1 MHRSNPLALAS
12 GLLFLSGLGLL
23 WYVFHDF
30 SLISKLYFGIAYCAA
45 ASMIGFWMWQ
55 HGQRLARIIE
65 DIPTSRIASAPQGYV
80 ELLGKACE
88 LADMSLVAGLSGTPC
103 LWYRYQIARRGGSGG
118 SGNDLIGTVIANFVY
133 LPSEHEE
140 SQSCFGIQDSTGE
153 AVIFPYG
160 SEVIAAH
167 RQIWHEGDARFTEE
181 RIMPGDPLY
190 VLGDFS
196 THTPSSGQWD
206 RVNEVASQLSIW
218 QADKPML
225 LRRFDHNG
233 NGVLDPDEWETMHR
247 EAMRI
252 AKQKQV
258 NELATPTVHRVMA
271 PDNGYHF
278 LISSKP
284 PQKLASH
291 YRFWRT
297 FGLGLFIGM
306 GVLGLWLGGLRLVI

>member
-23 WYVFHDF
+23 WYVSHDF
-30 SLISKLYFGIAYCAA
+30 PVSSKFVFSIVYCAL
-45 ASMIGFWMWQ
+45 ASMAGFWMWQ

-80 ELLGKACE
+80 ELLGQACE
-88 LADMSLVAGLSGTPC
+88 LADMSLVTGLSGTAC
-103 LWYRYQIARRGGSGG
+103 LWYRWQIARRGGGG
-118 SGNDLIGTVIANFVY
+118 HGNDLVATLISQTVYI
-133 LPSEHEE
+133 PDEHEE
-140 SQSCFGIQDSTGE
+140 SQSCIGIQDSTGE

-160 SEVIAAH
+160 SEIIAAH
-167 RQIWHEGDARFTEE
+167 RETWYEGDARFTEE

-196 THTPSSGQWD
+196 THTPSERPWEL
-206 RVNEVASQLSIW
+206 VNEVASQLSIW
-218 QADKPML
+218 QADKPSL
-225 LRRFDHNG
+225 LRRFDRNG
-233 NGVLDPDEWETMHR
+233 NGMLDPDEWEMMHR

-252 AKQKQV
+252 TKQKQV
-258 NELATPTVHRVMA
+258 KELATPAMHRVMA

-284 PQKLASH
+284 PQKLASY

-306 GVLGLWLGGLRLVI
+306 GVLGLWLAGLRLGM

>member
-12 GLLFLSGLGLL
+12 GLLFLFGLGLL
-23 WYVFHDF
+23 WYVSHDF
-30 SLISKLYFGIAYCAA
+30 PVSSKLVFSIGYCAV
-45 ASMIGFWMWQ
+45 ASLAGFWMWQ

-80 ELLGKACE
+80 ELLGQARE
-88 LADMSLVAGLSGTPC
+88 FADMSLVTGLSGTPC
-103 LWYRYQIARRGGSGG
+103 LWYRWQIARRGGEGH
-118 SGNDLIGTVIANFVY
+118 GNDLVATVISQTVY
-133 LPSEHEE
+133 IPDEHEE
-140 SQSCFGIQDSTGE
+140 SQSCIGIQDSTGE

-160 SEVIAAH
+160 SEIIAAH
-167 RQIWHEGDARFTEE
+167 RETWYEGDARFTEE

-196 THTPSSGQWD
+196 THTQSERPWD
-206 RVNEVASQLSIW
+206 LVNEVASQLSIW
-218 QADKPML
+218 QADKPSL
-225 LRRFDHNG
+225 LRRFDRNG
-233 NGVLDPDEWETMHR
+233 NGVLDPDEWEMMHR
-247 EAMRI
+247 EAIRS
-252 AKQKQV
+252 AKQKQIK
-258 NELATPTVHRVMA
+258 ELATPIVHRVMA

-306 GVLGLWLGGLRLVI
+306 GALGLWLAGLRLVI

>member
-1 MHRSNPLALAS
+1 VHRSNPLALAS

-23 WYVFHDF
+23 WYVSHDF
-30 SLISKLYFGIAYCAA
+30 SLISKLYLGIAYCAA
-45 ASMIGFWMWQ
+45 ASLIGFWMWQ

-80 ELLGKACE
+80 ELLGQARE
-88 LADMSLVAGLSGTPC
+88 LADMSLVTGLSGTAC
-103 LWYRYQIARRGGSGG
+103 LWYRWQIARRGGEGH
-118 SGNDLIGTVIANFVY
+118 GNDLIATLISQTVYI
-133 LPSEHEE
+133 PDEHEE
-140 SQSCFGIQDSTGE
+140 SQSCIGIQDSTGE

-160 SEVIAAH
+160 SEIIAAH
-167 RQIWHEGDARFTEE
+167 RETWYEGDARFTEE

-196 THTPSSGQWD
+196 THTPSERPWD
-206 RVNEVASQLSIW
+206 LVNEVASQLSIW
-218 QADKPML
+218 QADKPSL
-225 LRRFDHNG
+225 LRRFDRNG
-233 NGVLDPDEWETMHR
+233 NGVLDPDEWEMMHR

-252 AKQKQV
+252 AKHKQV
-258 NELATPTVHRVMA
+258 KELAAPIVHRVMA

-291 YRFWRT
+291 YRFWRS
-297 FGLGLFIGM
+297 FGLGLFLGM
-306 GVLGLWLGGLRLVI
+306 GVLGLWLAGLRLVM

>member
-1 MHRSNPLALAS
+1 VHRSNPLALAS

-23 WYVFHDF
+23 WYVSHDF
-30 SLISKLYFGIAYCAA
+30 SLISKLFLSIAYCAA
-45 ASMIGFWMWQ
+45 ASLIGFWMWQ

-80 ELLGKACE
+80 ELLGQARE
-88 LADMSLVAGLSGTPC
+88 LADMSLVTGLSGTAC
-103 LWYRYQIARRGGSGG
+103 LWYRWQIARRGGEGH
-118 SGNDLIGTVIANFVY
+118 GNDLIATLISQTVYI
-133 LPSEHEE
+133 PDEHEE
-140 SQSCFGIQDSTGE
+140 SQSCIGIQDSTGE

-160 SEVIAAH
+160 SEIIAAH
-167 RQIWHEGDARFTEE
+167 RETWYEGDARFTEE

-196 THTPSSGQWD
+196 THTPSERPWD
-206 RVNEVASQLSIW
+206 LVNEVASQLSIW
-218 QADKPML
+218 QADIPSL
-225 LRRFDHNG
+225 LRRFDRNG
-233 NGVLDPDEWETMHR
+233 NGVLDPDEWEMMHR

-252 AKQKQV
+252 AKHKQV
-258 NELATPTVHRVMA
+258 KELAAPIVHRVMA

-291 YRFWRT
+291 YRFWRS
-297 FGLGLFIGM
+297 FGLGLFLGM
-306 GVLGLWLGGLRLVI
+306 GVLGLWLAGLRLVM

>member
-12 GLLFLSGLGLL
+12 GLLFLAALGLL
-23 WYVFHDF
+23 WYVSRDF
-30 SLISKLYFGIAYCAA
+30 PLVSKLYFGIAYCAA
-45 ASMIGFWMWQ
+45 ASVTGFWMWQ

-80 ELLGKACE
+80 ELLGEAYQIE
-88 LADMSLVAGLSGTPC
+88 DMSLVSGISGTPC
-103 LWYRYQIARRGGSGG
+103 LWYRWQIARRGGS
-118 SGNDLIGTVIANFVY
+118 SHGNDLVATLISQTVYI
-133 LPSEHEE
+133 PDEHEE
-140 SQSCFGIQDSTGE
+140 SQSCIGIQDSTGQ
-153 AVIFPYG
+153 AVIFPHG
-160 SEVIAAH
+160 SEIIAAH
-167 RQIWHEGDARFTEE
+167 RQVWHEGDARFTEE

-196 THTPSSGQWD
+196 THTPAEGRWD
-206 RVNEVASQLSIW
+206 VVNEVASQLSIW
-218 QADKPML
+218 QADKPSL
-225 LRRFDHNG
+225 LRRFDRNG
-233 NGVLDPDEWETMHR
+233 NGVLDPDEWEMMHR

-258 NELATPTVHRVMA
+258 KELAAPTVHRVMA

-291 YRFWRT
+291 YRFWRS
-297 FGLGLFIGM
+297 FGLGLFLAM
-306 GVLGLWLGGLRLVI
+306 GALGLWLAGLRLVV